1 METPGVEQELLVNAP
16 LAQLPGKRVLAF
28 TGEFQPGARTA
39 LHRHPGTE
47 LLFVLDG
54 QGVMTIRG
62 REPREL
68 TPGKMVLVEPDS
80 GENSFT
86 HEAVDLSDSGGLRTL
101 VIVIHDEG
109 AAPALPPT
117 GE

>member
-1 METPGVEQELLVNAP
+1 METPGVNQELLVNSP
-16 LAQLPGKRVLAF
+16 LGQFPGKRVLAF
-28 TGEFQPGARTA
+28 TGEFQPGAKTPF
-39 LHRHPGTE
+39 HRHPGTE

-54 QGVMTIRG
+54 QGVMKIRG
-62 REPREL
+62 REPKEL

-80 GENSFT
+80 GEDSFT
-86 HEAVDLSDSGGLRTL
+86 HEVANLSDSDRLRTL

-109 AAPALPPT
+109 SPPALAPT